1 VSDDKT
7 IRITCDP
14 DMKQDRVPLDQLEDF
29 QGDLKALSDAA
40 QAGLTANLLDLGYS
54 YPTCVWHGHKAI
66 LDGHQRNRVLRALLE
81 DGYALLDVDGEP
93 TDCVPVTWV
102 MAATE
107 KEARK
112 KVLAAVSQ
120 YGKVSDAGLQ
130 AFLGASDL
138 EWPEVKPW
146 VDLPDFD
153 VEAFEVDF
161 YGDVPVAEDPDLSD
175 GEVRSGEVI
184 LQLTGA
190 GEAFTSG
197 FVDELHKLCQRASI
211 TVRGIDKLMARPKRR
226 YWGSWKKGDVQQP
239 DEPSLDDGEEA

>member
-81 DGYALLDVDGEP
+81 DGYTLLDVDGEP

-153 VEAFEVDF
+153 E
-161 YGDVPVAEDPDLSD
+161 
-175 GEVRSGEVI
+175 
-184 LQLTGA
+184 
-190 GEAFTSG
+190 EAFTESWSTPAFTPDDG
-197 FVDELHKLCQRASI
+197 GGQPRLDQRA
-211 TVRGIDKLMARPKRR
+211 
-226 YWGSWKKGDVQQP
+226 DVTCPECGHEFAPQP
-239 DEPSLDDGEEA
+239 AA